1 MSSML
6 RRNQIFTITLC
17 LVVSC
22 TLCLQASAAKELSDA
37 GKRLNK
43 DISYLASDD
52 LEGRGVGTEGL
63 DKAAQYVKE
72 QFAAAGLDVTQ
83 VDGDAFQTFNMPN
96 GAELGE
102 SNRVVLHGPDGK
114 QIMLTQKEQFTVC
127 SFGGSGLVEAPLV
140 FVGYGIDNPD
150 IHIDEY
156 ANVDVKGKVVII
168 MRRMPRQDRDDAPF
182 KSHHGSIPIDAS
194 LNTKVSRAFGHGA
207 VGVLFVNEPHTGDS
221 KKQNADRQIGE
232 AKDKLVATVEQ
243 WIEKEFAE
251 SFQHNLVRA
260 TERIHELKDI
270 HADLKTDSLM
280 EFGYAGMGKN
290 DDVSIAHISADVCNQ
305 MLQKSLDTNLREI
318 EAGIDGDLQSRS
330 AELKGWTVTLETDI
344 NLVQSEVHNVIGVL
358 EGEGPLADETIV
370 IGAHYDH
377 VGYGGSNSLSP
388 DTKEVHNGADDN
400 ASGTVALIELA
411 RRFAKSDNP
420 PPRRMVFIAF
430 TAEEL
435 GLIGSAHYVKEP
447 VFSLEKTVAMFNMDM
462 VGRLNEDKNLTVFGT
477 GTSSR
482 WKSLVIKETEASGF
496 KLSMQPEGFGPSD
509 HSSFYGKQIPVLHF
523 FTGTHAD
530 YHKPTDDVE
539 KINLEGIGLV
549 VSTMEPIIKQTLMTK
564 ERPDY
569 VEIKQRANIGRSGS
583 RPYFGSIPDFAS
595 EGKGYGITGVSPE
608 SPADKGGLKAGDRI
622 IKVGETAVNGLD
634 DFDLALRR
642 FSAGDEVDVVVL
654 REEKEVNLKV
664 TLAHPK

>member
-1 MSSML
+1 ML
-6 RRNQIFTITLC
+6 RRHHKLLIVITLS
-17 LVVSC
+17 VMSAVS
-22 TLCLQASAAKELSDA
+22 LQTSLGKDLSDTA
-37 GKRLNK
+37 KRLNK

-63 DKAAQYVKE
+63 DKAAQFVKE

-83 VDGDAFQTFNMPN
+83 VDGDAFQTFSMSN

-102 SNRVVLHGPDGK
+102 SNRVVLHGPEGK
-114 QIMLTQKEQFTVC
+114 EIALTHKEEFTVC
-127 SFGGSGLVEAPLV
+127 SFGGSGLIEAPLV

-150 IHIDEY
+150 IDIDEY
-156 ANVDVKGKVVII
+156 SNVDVKGKVVII
-168 MRRMPRQDRDDAPF
+168 MRRMPRQGRDDTPF
-182 KSHHGSIPIDAS
+182 KGHHGSIPIDAS
-194 LNTKVSRAFGHGA
+194 LKTKVSRAFGHGA

-221 KKQNADRQIGE
+221 KKNNADRQIAE

-243 WIEKEFAE
+243 WIEKEFPE
-251 SFQHNLVRA
+251 SFQQNLVRA
-260 TERIHELKDI
+260 TERIHELKKI
-270 HADLKTDSLM
+270 HTDLETDALM
-280 EFGYAGMGKN
+280 EFGYAGTGKA
-290 DDVSIAHISADVCNQ
+290 DDLPVAHISADVCNQ
-305 MLQKSLDTNLREI
+305 MLQESLGSNLHDI
-318 EAGIDGDLQSRS
+318 EASIDADLKSRS
-330 AELKGWTVTLETDI
+330 AELEGWSVTLETDI
-344 NLVQSEVHNVIGVL
+344 NVVKSEIHNVIGVL
-358 EGEGPLADETIV
+358 EGEGPLAEETIV

-388 DTKEVHNGADDN
+388 DSKEVHNGADDN

-411 RRFAKSDNP
+411 RRFAKMETP
-420 PPRRMVFIAF
+420 PPRRIVFMAF

-447 VFSLEKTVAMFNMDM
+447 VFPLEKTVAMFNMDM
-462 VGRLNEDKNLTVFGT
+462 VGRLNEDKSLTVFGT

-482 WKSLVIKETEASGF
+482 WKSLVVQEAEAAGF

-509 HSSFYGKQIPVLHF
+509 HSSFYGKKIPVLHF

-539 KINLEGIGLV
+539 KINLEGIGQV
-549 VSTMEPIIKQTLMTK
+549 VGMMEPIIKDTLMTK

-595 EGKGYGITGVSPE
+595 EGKGYAITGVSPE
-608 SPADKGGLKAGDRI
+608 SPADKGGLKGGDRI
-622 IKVGETAVNGLD
+622 IKIGEIAVNGLD

-654 REEKEVNLKV
+654 REEKEVKLKV
-664 TLAHPK
+664 MLAHPK